1 MQKVD
6 EQMIDKKEFL
16 SQFDLTAE
24 KYMYMIE
31 RKIVIDSRPPYI
43 TLQIKKT
50 RNVDDLH
57 RLYEEIKLTH
67 FLEVVD
73 SSIIPR
79 FKLKGKE

>member
-1 MQKVD
+1 
-6 EQMIDKKEFL
+6 MIDKKEFL

-43 TLQIKKT
+43 NIQIV
-50 RNVDDLH
+50 RASDVDDLH

-67 FLEVVD
+67 YIDEPIRDL
-73 SSIIPR
+73 PR
-79 FKLKGKE
+79 FKMKGKE

>member
-1 MQKVD
+1 
-6 EQMIDKKEFL
+6 MIDKKEFL

-43 TLQIKKT
+43 NIQIV
-50 RNVDDLH
+50 RASDVDDLH

-67 FLEVVD
+67 YIDEPIRDL
-73 SSIIPR
+73 PR
-79 FKLKGKE
+79 FKMKGEE

>member
-43 TLQIKKT
+43 NIQIV
-50 RNVDDLH
+50 RASDVDDLH

-67 FLEVVD
+67 YIDEPIRDL
-73 SSIIPR
+73 PR
-79 FKLKGKE
+79 FKMKGKQ